1 MRYIMKRQLQ
11 LVRCICHFIFSML
24 FCKDRIA
31 GKSEAVGNLCL
42 LYVLCDF
49 IRTLHV
55 ASVLVTDY
63 DAFYGDYDG
72 TEFKIFICEYDRR
85 NAFNLGNDFC
95 TDF

>member
-1 MRYIMKRQLQ
+1 M
-11 LVRCICHFIFSML
+11 
-24 FCKDRIA
+24 
-31 GKSEAVGNLCL
+31 GNLCL
-42 LYVLCDF
+42 LYVLYDF

-72 TEFKIFICEYDRR
+72 AECKISVCEYDRR